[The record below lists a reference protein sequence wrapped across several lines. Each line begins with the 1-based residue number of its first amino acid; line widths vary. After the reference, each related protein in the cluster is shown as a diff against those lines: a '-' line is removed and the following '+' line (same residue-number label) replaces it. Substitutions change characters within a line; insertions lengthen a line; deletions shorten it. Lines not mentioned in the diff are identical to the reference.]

1 MTTDHVHIGK
11 LPLEG
16 RAPSRWRWVAIA
28 LGLAV
33 LIGVGG
39 EVMARHDRAE
49 QARRDAYWRVDG
61 PPCASLDPKVFRA
74 LRRYP
79 QATPYDET
87 LYRRAHGAMTCTHL
101 VDRIDGAKVR
111 YQVCK
116 FNAPD
121 YLVVSL
127 GGRDWF
133 YDLTG
138 ARSAAV
144 TVVKDKV
151 RCVVIPSFKM

>member
-1 MTTDHVHIGK
+1 MATDQVHIGK
-11 LPLEG
+11 LPVEG
-16 RAPSRWRWVAIA
+16 RRPNRWRWAPIA
-28 LGLAV
+28 VGFVV
-33 LIGVGG
+33 LIGVGAQI
-39 EVMARHDRAE
+39 MDRHDRAE

-61 PPCASLDPKVFRA
+61 PPCAPLDPTVFRG

-87 LYRRAHGAMTCTHL
+87 LYRRAGGTMTCTHL

-111 YQVCK
+111 YPICK

-121 YLVVSL
+121 YLLVSQ
-127 GGRDWF
+127 GGRDQF

-138 ARSAAV
+138 ARAASV
-144 TVVKDKV
+144 TVVKNEV
-151 RCVVIPSFKM
+151 RCVVIPPFKM